1 MHTKAQ
7 LQSGGEGHRR
17 RGVASIRTRRILGKV
32 GGATFS
38 GGGEAEGE
46 RRQQG
51 GRERCLDGRPG
62 AGKRSRVSGAGRGR
76 NREEENPGRNPGV
89 AVATIHR
96 VFEQLKMLWLQ
107 MRGTTCSFNLC

>member
-51 GRERCLDGRPG
+51 GRERWLDGRPG
-62 AGKRSRVSGAGRGR
+62 AGERSRVSGAGTQQGGG
-76 NREEENPGRNPGV
+76 ESWTESGCGGGDDSPCV
-89 AVATIHR
+89 
-96 VFEQLKMLWLQ
+96 
-107 MRGTTCSFNLC
+107 